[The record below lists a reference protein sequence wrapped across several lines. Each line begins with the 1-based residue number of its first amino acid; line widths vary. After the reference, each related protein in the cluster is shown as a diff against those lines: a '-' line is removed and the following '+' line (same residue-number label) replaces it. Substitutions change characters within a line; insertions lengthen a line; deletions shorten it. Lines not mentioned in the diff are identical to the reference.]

1 VSDFIIPEW
10 MPDWAIPA
18 VTAVGVAGYV
28 AKTDIAKRV
37 AATTLD
43 AAKWGILQLRSE
55 ETRRD
60 ADRVGANRELSIGL
74 SDIRRRSKANRLD
87 VVLIHNGGGDI
98 LDAANPKYVSVWET
112 CDEDV
117 EQDSRVQRTKV
128 RLDEAY
134 RRDILMPL
142 LHANGAVIDIHT
154 LDLGEGNQ
162 LFDFFRRDSIT
173 FVTKCEA
180 CSTDD
185 GYWLCDAQ
193 FKDLGDVSR
202 DPVLALLMARQAAR
216 ESAAL
221 VRRLAPR
228 LRAPANPIR
237 SIYP

>member
-1 VSDFIIPEW
+1 MSDPVTPEW
-10 MPDWAIPA
+10 LAPVVALAPDWALPIVTIGGAA
-18 VTAVGVAGYV
+18 VYAARTDVARRASRALVDGVKWTA
-28 AKTDIAKRV
+28 
-37 AATTLD
+37 
-43 AAKWGILQLRSE
+43 LQVRSE
-55 ETRRD
+55 ETRRS

-74 SDIRRRSKANRLD
+74 SDIRRRSRANRLD

-112 CDEDV
+112 CDEGV
-117 EQDSRVQRTKV
+117 EQDSRVQRSKI
-128 RLDEAY
+128 RIDEAY
-134 RRDILMPL
+134 RRDVLMPL
-142 LHANGAVIDIHT
+142 LHSNGSVIDIHT
-154 LDLGEGNQ
+154 ADLGEDNQ

-193 FKDLGDVSR
+193 FKDLGEVSR

-228 LRAPANPIR
+228 LR
-237 SIYP
+237 